1 MPVSGR
7 ALDKTEQRPAFAS
20 QYHKRERERWRGRRR
35 WMGRERKAGMREER
49 EGEGGG
55 GERGRE
61 DSFIKKKKL
70 ERTKIAK

>member
-1 MPVSGR
+1 MAELLTKQSKDLFLPHSI
-7 ALDKTEQRPAFAS
+7 T
-20 QYHKRERERWRGRRR
+20 RGRGRGGEGGGGVHGQ
-35 WMGRERKAGMREER
+35 GRERKAGMREER

-70 ERTKIAK
+70 ERTKIAQ

>member
-1 MPVSGR
+1 M
-7 ALDKTEQRPAFAS
+7 
-20 QYHKRERERWRGRRR
+20 EREEKVD
-35 WMGRERKAGMREER
+35 GRERKAGVREER
-49 EGEGGG
+49 GEGGG